1 MNRISFYGEQRYC
14 SLRNNTNLRV
24 VLLKFK
30 VDITR
35 VFRTSCVPNASKF
48 KIHVMFDD
56 INWSF
61 FML

>member
-35 VFRTSCVPNASKF
+35 VLGQVVCRTPQNLKF
-48 KIHVMFDD
+48 M
-56 INWSF
+56 
-61 FML
+61 